1 MQSVFADAVNDA
13 AKRGPVAVAI
23 LCAREMWELPR
34 NVVREHWGSFQKGNV
49 GMNDTAVFYDQ
60 PSSWLGTL
68 IGALPFLLLGP
79 ITVLL
84 AYPYPYPT
92 WRTSEGFVALVNIIY
107 PLGLL
112 IGLAAGWRARWPR
125 WSFPYL
131 CVGILVSYTWIA
143 QSVVPLVFRVGLEWP
158 LFGQIVY
165 ALGIFALVLAT
176 VLGLMRAA
184 RWLRPLYSSIRQ
196 DWTLLSFGLSVA
208 SAFMLSGIDHEE
220 DPRLTLAVILPGM
233 IVLLSAVAHLRS
245 TNKIQRILS
254 LALGLFVAVAVSAL
268 RHWFYLFY
276 GTILAGI
283 VFLPALLELL
293 RPQSKPMLT
302 E

>member
-1 MQSVFADAVNDA
+1 MNGTA
-13 AKRGPVAVAI
+13 AI
-23 LCAREMWELPR
+23 DD
-34 NVVREHWGSFQKGNV
+34 H
-49 GMNDTAVFYDQ
+49 

-68 IGALPFLLLGP
+68 IGAFPFLLFGP

-84 AYPYPYPT
+84 AYPYPYPA
-92 WRTSEGFVALVNIIY
+92 WRTSGGFVALVSIIY
-107 PLGLL
+107 PLVML
-112 IGLAAGWRARWPR
+112 IGLAAGLRARCPR
-125 WSFPYL
+125 WSFSYL
-131 CVGILVSYTWIA
+131 CVGLLFLYGWIA
-143 QSVVPLVFRVGLEWP
+143 QSVTPLVFRVGPEWP

-165 ALGIFALVLAT
+165 ALGVFALVLAT
-176 VLGLMRAA
+176 VLVLMRTA
-184 RWLRPLYSSIRQ
+184 RRLRPLYSSIRQ

-208 SAFMLSGIDHEE
+208 SAFMLSGIDYEE
-220 DPRLTLAVILPGM
+220 DPRLTLAVILPGV

-254 LALGLFVAVAVSAL
+254 LALGLLVAVAVSAL